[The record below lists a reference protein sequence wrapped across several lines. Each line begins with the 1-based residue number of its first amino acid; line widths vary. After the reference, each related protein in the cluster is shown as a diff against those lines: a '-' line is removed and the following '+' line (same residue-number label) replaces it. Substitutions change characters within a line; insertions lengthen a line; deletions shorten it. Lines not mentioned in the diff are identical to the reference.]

1 MDILRLFLLIVWW
14 KGEAS
19 SFKILFSISNN
30 KVRLGRKIAEKG
42 SGSLG
47 MMHKNCIGVSSEG
60 LPDEEEVYKWSLQ
73 AFTSCYSIKGM
84 LSLQRRSS
92 GSSRHTCLMSCR
104 RLGLSLQIRLK
115 HNILR
120 CPGSG
125 PPKSRNVTACRVCG
139 VWCVVCTCVRVY
151 VCSIGWCST
160 TVLVPLLYSL

>member
-1 MDILRLFLLIVWW
+1 
-14 KGEAS
+14 
-19 SFKILFSISNN
+19 
-30 KVRLGRKIAEKG
+30 
-42 SGSLG
+42 

-60 LPDEEEVYKWSLQ
+60 LLDEEEVYKWSLQ

-120 CPGSG
+120 
-125 PPKSRNVTACRVCG
+125 VVCG
-139 VWCVVCTCVRVY
+139 VWCVVCGVWSVVCTCVRV
-151 VCSIGWCST
+151 
-160 TVLVPLLYSL
+160 